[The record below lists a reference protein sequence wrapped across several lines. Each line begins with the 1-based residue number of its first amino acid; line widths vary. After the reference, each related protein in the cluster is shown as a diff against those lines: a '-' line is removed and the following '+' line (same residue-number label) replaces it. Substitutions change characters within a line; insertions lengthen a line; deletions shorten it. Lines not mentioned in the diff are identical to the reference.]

1 MEIDGTTTAQIGRG
15 LLVLLGIERGDSFS
29 DVRYLAEKV
38 AKLRIF
44 PDEER
49 RMNRSLLQVGGEL
62 LVVSQF
68 TLAGDCRKGR
78 RPSFDR
84 AEEPARAEELYEAF
98 IEAAKGQGVPTSS
111 GRFRASMEVSLTNT
125 GPVTLLL
132 STRKEF

>member
-1 MEIDGTTTAQIGRG
+1 
-15 LLVLLGIERGDSFS
+15 
-29 DVRYLAEKV
+29 
-38 AKLRIF
+38 
-44 PDEER
+44 
-49 RMNRSLLQVGGEL
+49 MNRSLLQVEGEL

-98 IEAAKGQGVPTSS
+98 IEAAKRRGVRTSS
-111 GRFRASMEVSLTNT
+111 GRFRALMDVSLTNT